1 MKSERYWMS
10 EEHLTDTIWAS
21 LVAQTVSVYLQCGRP
36 RFDPGRPPGSGRPPG
51 EGNGNPL
58 QHSCLE
64 NPMDGGAWWPTVHGV
79 AKSQIQLSNFTN
91 WYLEFSL
98 CGVLFCLGPCP
109 MNYGSLPLVS
119 LNYGLLLLNS
129 GNSPASSWTSVLEM
143 QPGNSM
149 ETGQ

>member
-1 MKSERYWMS
+1 MS
-10 EEHLTDTIWAS
+10 EEPNWYHLSFPCGSDSKCLPTMRETRIWS
-21 LVAQTVSVYLQCGRP
+21 RETPWR
-36 RFDPGRPPGSGRPPG
+36 RKTPG

-64 NPMDGGAWWPTVHGV
+64 NSMDGGASWATVHRV
-79 AKSQIQLSNFTN
+79 AKSRIRLSNLTN

-129 GNSPASSWTSVLEM
+129 GNSPVSSWTSVLAM